1 MGWRRAAIYR
11 KDRPRCGQDK
21 ANSGGFSMDTIR
33 AGVGGLG
40 GIRFAHLQRYKQL
53 ARIGAEIRV
62 PALDVIQMLAWGT
75 K

>member
-1 MGWRRAAIYR
+1 
-11 KDRPRCGQDK
+11 
-21 ANSGGFSMDTIR
+21 MDTIR

-62 PALDVIQMLAWGT
+62 LPLNVSQMLTRGT
-75 K
+75 N